1 MFGTPIVMYSAI
13 TVMVVVGF
21 VLWLYGRFF
30 RWRETDAG
38 PYIIF
43 ALWLME
49 ARLAI
54 TVLGAVT
61 PRETWWYEI
70 GIIGWNLGVLVMV
83 GRLAYTML
91 CWLRADLSEAT
102 LMSWRTLLKM
112 LVDATL
118 RSYKI
123 TIRRP

>member
-1 MFGTPIVMYSAI
+1 MFDTPIVMYSAI
-13 TVMVVVGF
+13 TVMAVVGF
-21 VLWLYGRFF
+21 VLWLYGRFV

-61 PRETWWYEI
+61 PPDTWWWEI
-70 GIIGWNLGVLVMV
+70 GIIGWNLAVLVMV
-83 GRLAYTML
+83 ARLAYTML
-91 CWLRADLSEAT
+91 CWLRADLSGAT

-118 RSYKI
+118 KASKI
-123 TIRRP
+123 TTRRP

>member
-30 RWRETDAG
+30 RWRETCAG

-61 PRETWWYEI
+61 PGDTWWWEI
-70 GIIGWNLGVLVMV
+70 CIIGWNLAVLVMV

-118 RSYKI
+118 RSSKI
-123 TIRRP
+123 TTRRP

>member
-1 MFGTPIVMYSAI
+1 MFGTPFVMYSAI
-13 TVMVVVGF
+13 TVMAVVGF

-61 PRETWWYEI
+61 PHDTWWAEI
-70 GIIGWNLGVLVMV
+70 GIIGWDLAVLVMV
-83 GRLAYTML
+83 GRLAYTLL

-112 LVDATL
+112 LLDATL
-118 RSYKI
+118 WGSKI
-123 TIRRP
+123 TTRRP

>member
-61 PRETWWYEI
+61 PRDTWWYEI

-83 GRLAYTML
+83 ARLAYTML
-91 CWLRADLSEAT
+91 CWLRADLSGAT

-112 LVDATL
+112 LMDATL
-118 RSYKI
+118 RASKI
-123 TIRRP
+123 TTRRP

>member
-38 PYIIF
+38 RYIIF

-61 PRETWWYEI
+61 PGDTWWWEI
-70 GIIGWNLGVLVMV
+70 GIIGWNLAVLVMV

-91 CWLRADLSEAT
+91 CWLRADLSGAT

-118 RSYKI
+118 RVSKI
-123 TIRRP
+123 TTRRP

>member
-1 MFGTPIVMYSAI
+1 MFGTPFVMYSAI
-13 TVMVVVGF
+13 TVMAVVGF

-61 PRETWWYEI
+61 PSNTWWWEI

-83 GRLAYTML
+83 ARLAYTLL

-112 LVDATL
+112 LMDATL
-118 RSYKI
+118 WGSKI
-123 TIRRP
+123 TTRRP

>member
-61 PRETWWYEI
+61 LQHTWWWEI
-70 GIIGWNLGVLVMV
+70 GIIGWNLAVLVMV

-91 CWLRADLSEAT
+91 CWLRADLSGAT

-118 RSYKI
+118 RASKI
-123 TIRRP
+123 TTRRP

>member
-1 MFGTPIVMYSAI
+1 MFGTPFVMYSAI
-13 TVMVVVGF
+13 TVMAVVGF

-61 PRETWWYEI
+61 PSNTWWWEI

-83 GRLAYTML
+83 ARLAYTML

-112 LVDATL
+112 LMDATL
-118 RSYKI
+118 WGSKI
-123 TIRRP
+123 TTRRP

>member
-1 MFGTPIVMYSAI
+1 MFGTPLVMYSAI

-21 VLWLYGRFF
+21 VLWLYRRFF

-61 PRETWWYEI
+61 SEDTWWWEI

-112 LVDATL
+112 LLDATL
-118 RSYKI
+118 RASKI
-123 TIRRP
+123 TTRRP

>member
-61 PRETWWYEI
+61 PFNTWWWEI
-70 GIIGWNLGVLVMV
+70 GVIGWNLAVLVMV

-112 LVDATL
+112 LVDARL

>member
-61 PRETWWYEI
+61 PCDTWWWEI
-70 GIIGWNLGVLVMV
+70 GIIGWNLAVLVMV
-83 GRLAYTML
+83 ARLAYTML

-118 RSYKI
+118 RASKI
-123 TIRRP
+123 TTRRP

>member
-13 TVMVVVGF
+13 TVMAVVGF

-49 ARLAI
+49 ARIAI
-54 TVLGAVT
+54 TVLDAVT
-61 PRETWWYEI
+61 SHETWWCEI
-70 GIIGWNLGVLVMV
+70 GTIGWNLAVLVMV

-118 RSYKI
+118 RSSKI
-123 TIRRP
+123 TTRRP

>member
-30 RWRETDAG
+30 RWRETDAD

-61 PRETWWYEI
+61 SPDTWWWEI
-70 GIIGWNLGVLVMV
+70 GIIGWNLAVLVMV

-91 CWLRADLSEAT
+91 CWLRADLSGAT

-112 LVDATL
+112 LLDATL
-118 RSYKI
+118 RASKI
-123 TIRRP
+123 TTRRP

>member
-13 TVMVVVGF
+13 TVMAVVGF
-21 VLWLYGRFF
+21 ALWLYGRFF
-30 RWRETDAG
+30 RWRETGAG

-61 PRETWWYEI
+61 PRDTWWYEI
-70 GIIGWNLGVLVMV
+70 GIIGWNLAVLVMV

-91 CWLRADLSEAT
+91 CWLRADLSGAT

-112 LVDATL
+112 LLDATL
-118 RSYKI
+118 RASKI
-123 TIRRP
+123 TTRRP

>member
-13 TVMVVVGF
+13 TVMAVVGF

-61 PRETWWYEI
+61 PQHTWWWEI
-70 GIIGWNLGVLVMV
+70 SIICWNLAVLVMV
-83 GRLAYTML
+83 ARLAYTML

-112 LVDATL
+112 LMDATL
-118 RSYKI
+118 RASKI
-123 TIRRP
+123 TTRRP

>member
-13 TVMVVVGF
+13 TVMVVVGV

-61 PRETWWYEI
+61 PRDTWWYEI
-70 GIIGWNLGVLVMV
+70 GIIGWNLAVLVMV
-83 GRLAYTML
+83 ARLAYTML
-91 CWLRADLSEAT
+91 CWLRADLSGAT
-102 LMSWRTLLKM
+102 LMSWRALLKM
-112 LVDATL
+112 LLDATL
-118 RSYKI
+118 RASKI
-123 TIRRP
+123 TTRRP

>member
-13 TVMVVVGF
+13 TVMAVVGF

-43 ALWLME
+43 GLWLME

-61 PRETWWYEI
+61 PEDTWWWEI
-70 GIIGWNLGVLVMV
+70 GIIGWDLAVLVMV
-83 GRLAYTML
+83 CRLAYTML

-112 LVDATL
+112 LLDATL
-118 RSYKI
+118 WESKI
-123 TIRRP
+123 TTRRP

>member
-13 TVMVVVGF
+13 TVMAVVGF

-54 TVLGAVT
+54 TVVGALT
-61 PRETWWYEI
+61 PHNSWWWEI
-70 GIIGWNLGVLVMV
+70 GIIGWNLAVLVMV
-83 GRLAYTML
+83 ARLAYTML
-91 CWLRADLSEAT
+91 CWLRADLSGAS
-102 LMSWRTLLKM
+102 LMSWRALLKTLLG
-112 LVDATL
+112 ATL
-118 RSYKI
+118 GASKI
-123 TIRRP
+123 TTRRP